1 MVEGPTGGG
10 VGGDDSEDDDQEGPS
25 PLGAAAT
32 LPVVRENRRGRR
44 RARDLAAGGG
54 GNGGGTGATFTY
66 GARKPPRL
74 GIWQRA
80 LVVLIAILL
89 LAFAPAFFSGLKKTP
104 RNMIGISYG
113 GGPFESAHFQE
124 IVKPGSGLF
133 FNGWYDPLYLYPV
146 DQQNYIISKSPRVG
160 AVRGADSI
168 LAPTSDRVPLTF
180 QAAIYFKLNTDL
192 LQQFHEQ
199 LGLQYKAYTGKGWNN
214 LLQDT
219 FRQQVENAIQEQTR
233 RYNVSQLYGNATNLV
248 QLQDAVQTSLAQRL
262 IAALGEPYF
271 CSPGFKPGGK
281 CDPPTFIVKQIDV
294 PTPVVNAFQAVR
306 TSAIQIQVLQ
316 NQVLQRQAEA
326 QGIAAL
332 NKQLSIAGENYVLL
346 KAIESGSIQFWVL
359 PPGTPGI
366 NIAGPTLTTP
376 SSSGSSTGSSSSS
389 SSNSGST
396 TSTTST
402 TTSSS
407 ASSGTTTTT
416 TGSTTTSSGP

>member
-1 MVEGPTGGG
+1 MVEGPTG
-10 VGGDDSEDDDQEGPS
+10 VGGGGDQDDEEREEPS

-32 LPVVRENRRGRR
+32 LPVIRESRRDRR
-44 RARDLAAGGG
+44 RAGNQPAGAGGSGGG
-54 GNGGGTGATFTY
+54 GSSFTY

-74 GIWQRA
+74 GVGKRIVA
-80 LVVLIAILL
+80 VIVAVLL
-89 LAFAPAFFSGLKKTP
+89 LAFAPAFVNGLKKTP

-113 GGPFESAHFQE
+113 GGPFESAHFQK
-124 IVKPGSGLF
+124 IVNPGSGLF

-146 DQQNYIISKSPRVG
+146 DQQNYIISKNPRVG

-180 QAAIYFKLNTDL
+180 QAAIYFKLNTSL
-192 LQQFHEQ
+192 LRQFHEQ
-199 LGLQYKAYTGKGWNN
+199 LGLQYKAYTAKGWNN

-248 QLQDAVQTSLAQRL
+248 QLQDAVQTSLASRL
-262 IAALGEPYF
+262 VSALGEPYF
-271 CSPGFKPGGK
+271 CSPAYKPGGP
-281 CDPPTFIVKQIDV
+281 CAPPTFIVKQIDV
-294 PTPVVNAFQAVR
+294 PTAVVNAFQAVR

-326 QGIAAL
+326 EGIAAL
-332 NKQLSIAGENYVLL
+332 NKQLSIAGMNYVLL

-359 PPGTPGI
+359 PGGTAGI
-366 NIAGPTLTTP
+366 NIAGPNVTSPTTTTIP
-376 SSSGSSTGSSSSS
+376 SATGSSSGSAT
-389 SSNSGST
+389 GST
-396 TSTTST
+396 TSTS

-407 ASSGTTTTT
+407 GTSTT
-416 TGSTTTSSGP
+416 TGSTTSSSGP